1 MKKIMLVED
10 DPNLSCII
18 KEDLEELG
26 FEVYHFKNGDKA
38 LSVIDEILFDIL
50 LIDVDLGDKMSGFE
64 MAEIVRKKH
73 KRLPVIFTTAKN
85 GIEDL
90 RRGFSIGHVDYL
102 KKPFGVK
109 ELSLRINAL
118 LDLDQNQSRDG
129 IIRLGM
135 FSFNYM
141 DQILSEEHE
150 ITHLTK
156 QEATFL
162 KILCEN
168 IGKVVGV
175 EDFVKVLWEYEDDP
189 LNKERAI
196 NNLAYRL
203 RIVMKNDPTIVLEN
217 IQRSGYK
224 LCVLEK

>member
-1 MKKIMLVED
+1 MLVED
-10 DPNLSCII
+10 DSNLSCII

-26 FEVYHFKNGDKA
+26 FEVYHLKNGEKA
-38 LSVIDEILFDIL
+38 LSIIDQVLFDIL
-50 LIDVDLGDKMSGFE
+50 LIDVDLGDTMSGFE
-64 MAEIVRKKH
+64 MAEVVRKKH

-85 GIEDL
+85 GKDDL
-90 RRGFSIGHVDYL
+90 QRGFSIGHVDYL

-109 ELSLRINAL
+109 ELLLRINAL
-118 LDLDQNQSRDG
+118 LDRGQNQNLDG
-129 IIRLGM
+129 IIRLGL

-156 QEATFL
+156 QQASFL

-168 IGKVVGV
+168 MGKVVGV
-175 EDFVKVLWEYEDDP
+175 EDFVKILWEYEDDP

-203 RIVMKNDPTIVLEN
+203 RIVMKKDPTIVLEN

-224 LCVLEK
+224 LRVLEK